1 MQIDKNL
8 LDKLCD
14 LAGLKITPEE
24 EKTLQTHL
32 TEVLSHF
39 QKISAVN
46 TEGTA
51 PLFNPL
57 EKRALPLRE
66 DILQDFENKEAC
78 LNQTAHRSGR
88 LFKTVSVI

>member
-8 LDKLCD
+8 LSKLCD

-24 EKTLQTHL
+24 EKTLQTNL

-39 QKISAVN
+39 QKISALD

-57 EKRALPLRE
+57 EKGALPLRE
-66 DILQDFENKEAC
+66 DTLQDFADKEDC

-88 LFKTVSVI
+88 LFKTISAI